1 MRLNAPKRLTWKIT
15 LGVGI
20 VAVIGLIVSYFG
32 IPMLGIIAS
41 WLLAAALGVLLASN
55 VVSGL

>member
-1 MRLNAPKRLTWKIT
+1 MRLNAPKRITWKVT
-15 LGVGI
+15 LIVGI

-32 IPMLGIIAS
+32 VPILGIIAS
-41 WLLAAALGVLLASN
+41 WLLAAALAVSLAAN

>member
-1 MRLNAPKRLTWKIT
+1 MRLNPPKKLTWQI
-15 LGVGI
+15 LLVVGI

-32 IPMLGIIAS
+32 VPIVGIIAS
-41 WLLAAALGVLLASN
+41 WLLAAALAVALASN

>member
-1 MRLNAPKRLTWKIT
+1 MRLNAPRRITWKIV
-15 LGVGI
+15 LGIGI
-20 VAVIGLIVSYFG
+20 VGVIGLIVSYFG
-32 IPMLGIIAS
+32 FPAVGIIAS